1 MELKIKIDVNPQ
13 FTEAICFL
21 AAALGYPAQ
30 TMAQSLKETAQE
42 VKAKREAKTSVKV
55 WGGDEL
61 QKYCLSFVNDKK
73 LTIEDITS
81 TLKKFKDKNG
91 NSFQTV
97 KELVEQSP
105 LEVVNGFVELI
116 NGKANIKTTTERS
129 NSL

>member
-30 TMAQSLKETAQE
+30 TIAQSLKETAQE
-42 VKAKREAKTSVKV
+42 VKAKREAKTPVKV
-55 WGGDEL
+55 WDGEEL

-73 LTIEDITS
+73 LTFEDVTS

-91 NSFQTV
+91 NGFQTV
-97 KELVEQSP
+97 KELVEQKTP
-105 LEVVNGFVELI
+105 EEVNEFVKLI
-116 NGKANIKTTTERS
+116 NGKAGI
-129 NSL
+129 